1 MSNEITCDDNDEDN
15 DNDIKDDDDGNETLA
30 IEYLQYDVLKI
41 EGVDDDNSGVEMDSE
56 GVENGGGVVVDAN
69 WIPTNRKVY
78 SLCQHPNINYNDERS
93 TWRSMGW
100 INLIMGSRALHNVSK
115 AYANV
120 FNSITTFV
128 EPTP

>member
-69 WIPTNRKVY
+69 
-78 SLCQHPNINYNDERS
+78 
-93 TWRSMGW
+93 
-100 INLIMGSRALHNVSK
+100 
-115 AYANV
+115 
-120 FNSITTFV
+120 
-128 EPTP
+128 

>member
-56 GVENGGGVVVDAN
+56 GVENGGGVVVDDN
-69 WIPTNRKVY
+69 
-78 SLCQHPNINYNDERS
+78 
-93 TWRSMGW
+93 
-100 INLIMGSRALHNVSK
+100 
-115 AYANV
+115 
-120 FNSITTFV
+120 
-128 EPTP
+128 